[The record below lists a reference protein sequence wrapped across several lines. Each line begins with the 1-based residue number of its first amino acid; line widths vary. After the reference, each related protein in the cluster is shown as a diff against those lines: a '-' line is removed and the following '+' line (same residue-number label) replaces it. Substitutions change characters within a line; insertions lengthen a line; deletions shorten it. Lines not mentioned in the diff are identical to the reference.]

1 MHNSIF
7 TQERWLL
14 LFLSIIVVV
23 ALSYPVLLNCC
34 SFAYL
39 LLATCFIIS
48 LLLFSLFPFLATHIF
63 ILVLLI
69 VNTRE
74 ILRGYLQF
82 AGLRESLYSFYMP
95 TGHFSNPGPF
105 GGFIS
110 VCICL
115 LSAFYYI
122 DNNCV
127 VTHSPNMVLNKK
139 KRCNTEYLYRDKNVL
154 LRIISR
160 LFAWSSLVVLV
171 ADLILLFATQSRAA
185 ILALCCGLVLL
196 LMGKHSNKRIKTL
209 VKKYFLYI
217 TLVFLVAGVG
227 LYKAKQKSADGR
239 LFMDKI
245 CIKAIYEN
253 GWKGAGFGHFGRV
266 YGETQMRYFKKQ
278 IDEKGIDDLDWKA
291 INEHDRITADCPD
304 NAFNEYLFIGV
315 EAGPIAM
322 SLFIV
327 IIITAIVISF
337 KRGTIWCYGL
347 MAFAVF
353 ALFSYPLHVKQFQI
367 MLPILLAACV
377 SDRPKNIKEQNDES
391 KAIFAKGKKN
401 ILEIVPMLVMLLVL
415 SAFFVLNLSEFRL
428 YKHAEKSWKKA
439 ERWYQM
445 KYYEYVVEDCDTL
458 LPYMK
463 QDYRFLFAYGQSLN
477 KTGQYEKSDSILKI
491 GTELSSDPMFW
502 NVMGNNSLALGKYR
516 EAEER
521 YKHAFYMVPNRLYP
535 LYLLSKLYD
544 NEGDTTSF
552 LRICGKIET
561 FIPKVES
568 SNTAQLRKEIK
579 EIRKGYLI
587 DHNHMH
593 REKGIKY
600 TGLR

>member
-1 MHNSIF
+1 MIQSVGNRATMLYHLLIGMLIVCITVCYLKTYDSLMSMRYILIAQLLVIYCLIILFNSIF
-7 TQERWLL
+7 PQGTYIILIVTVVGICSSEIYLGLSQLL
-14 LFLSIIVVV
+14 GYRSSNHYLYAVTGSFQNPGPYGGFLAV
-23 ALSYPVLLNCC
+23 C
-34 SFAYL
+34 
-39 LLATCFIIS
+39 IS
-48 LLLFSLFPFLATHIF
+48 LLVA
-63 ILVLLI
+63 
-69 VNTRE
+69 
-74 ILRGYLQF
+74 
-82 AGLRESLYSFYMP
+82 YS
-95 TGHFSNPGPF
+95 
-105 GGFIS
+105 I
-110 VCICL
+110 
-115 LSAFYYI
+115 
-122 DNNCV
+122 
-127 VTHSPNMVLNKK
+127 K
-139 KRCNTEYLYRDKNVL
+139 KNVSNEHRLISKL
-154 LRIISR
+154 LNRII
-160 LFAWSSLVVLV
+160 
-171 ADLILLFATQSRAA
+171 LIITTIAVIILPTTQSRSA
-185 ILALCCGLVLL
+185 ILALGCGMILL
-196 LMGKHSNKRIKTL
+196 AFVTERIRAKIKPILKRYGL
-209 VKKYFLYI
+209 WI
-217 TLVFLVAGVG
+217 TLGLAIIGTGV
-227 LYKAKQKSADGR
+227 YFFKKPSADGR

-245 CIKAIYEN
+245 CIKAMREN
-253 GWKGAGFGHFGRV
+253 GWKGAGIGHFGGA
-266 YGETQMRYFKKQ
+266 YGNAQASYFKKQ
-278 IDEKGIDDLDWKA
+278 IDEKGKDNLDWSA

-315 EAGPIAM
+315 EAGAIAM
-322 SLFIV
+322 LLFIG
-327 IIITAIVISF
+327 IIISAIVISF

-347 MAFAVF
+347 TAFAVF
-353 ALFSYPLHVKQFQI
+353 ALFSYPLHVKQFQ
-367 MLPILLAACV
+367 MLFPILLSACV
-377 SDRPKNIKEQNDES
+377 SDRRQNIQEQNDKS
-391 KAIFAKGKKN
+391 KELLAKGTRS
-401 ILEIVPMLVMLLVL
+401 ILGIVSILVMLVVF
-415 SAFFVLNLSEFRL
+415 STFFLLNLPEVRS
-428 YKHAEKSWKKA
+428 YKQAEKSWKKA
-439 ERWYQM
+439 ERWYQ
-445 KYYEYVVEDCDTL
+445 KEYYEYVVEDCDTL

-463 QDYRFLFAYGQSLN
+463 QNYRFLFAYGQSLN